1 MKDLEEAESW
11 LDAAKF
17 TLANTAKG
25 RARFTV
31 AIAQSIHASSRPTTR
46 SACVFS
52 AADLHDMRTLRSRL
66 GG

>member
-17 TLANTAKG
+17 TLANTSKG

-31 AIAQSIHASSRPTTR
+31 AVA
-46 SACVFS
+46 
-52 AADLHDMRTLRSRL
+52 
-66 GG
+66 